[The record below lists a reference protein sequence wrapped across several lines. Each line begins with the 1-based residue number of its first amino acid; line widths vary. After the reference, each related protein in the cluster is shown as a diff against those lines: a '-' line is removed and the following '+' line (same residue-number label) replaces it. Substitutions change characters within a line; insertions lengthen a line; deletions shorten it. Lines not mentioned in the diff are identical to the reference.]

1 MSRMRLLNESSGQTF
16 EGFCLVKSA
25 SVKTNIK
32 GTEYLDLI
40 LADSEGDCAGKL
52 WDYNK
57 ELHGV
62 FEAIYVV

>member
-1 MSRMRLLNESSGQTF
+1 MSRMRLLNESNGQSF

-40 LADSEGDCAGKL
+40 LADSEGRLRRKTLGL
-52 WDYNK
+52 
-57 ELHGV
+57 
-62 FEAIYVV
+62 